1 MDGSAGQIET
11 YARVAAASQQ
21 PKHTV
26 ITGELVD
33 FDESY
38 PREVQ
43 VPSYLLAGVLAT
55 GTIARSAVLML
66 AAALRY
72 GSGQGGSRRR
82 WRDLRKGPEY
92 LVTPVRVRDSRG
104 RLVALEI
111 HGYLPAGALQRRDH
125 IRARVRRQS
134 DPELPARVHHIANLT
149 TGQVLEPRRPT
160 LWSHLGPDLV
170 LQAGLG
176 MLLALIAVVCLWGR
190 LG

>member
-1 MDGSAGQIET
+1 MAGSRGRIDTQAH
-11 YARVAAASQQ
+11 VAPTSQ
-21 PKHTV
+21 PPRHTV

-33 FDESY
+33 FDDSY
-38 PREVQ
+38 PREVP

-55 GTIARSAVLML
+55 GTIARSAVVML

-72 GSGQGGSRRR
+72 GGGQGGARRR
-82 WRDLRKGPEY
+82 WKDLRKGPEY
-92 LVTPVRVRDSRG
+92 LVTPVRVRDTRG
-104 RLVALEI
+104 RLVPLEI
-111 HGYLPAGALQRRDH
+111 HGYLPAGALQRRDQ
-125 IRARVRRQS
+125 IRVRVRRQG
-134 DPELPARVHHIANLT
+134 DPELPPRIHHIANLT

-176 MLLALIAVVCLWGR
+176 VLLALIVVVCLWGG